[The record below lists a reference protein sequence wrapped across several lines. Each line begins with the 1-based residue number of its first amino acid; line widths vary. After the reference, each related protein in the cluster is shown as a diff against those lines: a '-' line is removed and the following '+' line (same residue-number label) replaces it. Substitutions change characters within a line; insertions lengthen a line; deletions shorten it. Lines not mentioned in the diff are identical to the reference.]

1 MSVVL
6 FVFISSA
13 VLFQIIHF
21 TDRTVMVLKITHMM
35 MLFIG
40 LNMIYIGRTYR
51 REYSEVLEYVNQK
64 SLEILERNNALKF
77 RVIRNKIYTL
87 TLVILV
93 LMSLVAFL
101 TPFPYILETI
111 RTGSLYFG
119 TLLPL
124 DQTPYSFSVYI
135 QCGVQVF
142 LIYWMLAYGMLFLAI
157 IFEPIL
163 RLAIGFQIIAEDL
176 RSLRMGR
183 NINEDAEFS
192 RLMDILR
199 ECNEVKRYVD
209 LSNYIHSA
217 FFLRFIFLSFTLIG
231 LLLAVSLTTE
241 ASFWN
246 KFLYLLYPCN
256 AFSMAA
262 VLCFLGQYVTNSVS
276 GFSESSRQEI
286 EENRFCIPDK

>member
-1 MSVVL
+1 MAIFLNNVMTVVS

-13 VLFQIIHF
+13 VLFQILHI

-40 LNMIYIGRTYR
+40 LNMVYIGRRYR
-51 REYSEVLEYVNQK
+51 GEYSQVLEYVNRK
-64 SLEILERNNALKF
+64 SLGILQRNDVLKF
-77 RVIRNKIYTL
+77 RVIRNKIYTM

-93 LMSLVAFL
+93 LMSLAALL

-111 RTGSLYFG
+111 RTGRLYFG

-124 DQTPYSFSVYI
+124 DPTPYSLSVYI
-135 QCGVQVF
+135 QCAVQIF
-142 LIYWMLAYGMLFLAI
+142 IIYWMLSYGMLFLAI

-163 RLAIGFQIIAEDL
+163 RLAICFQIIAKDL
-176 RSLRMGR
+176 RGLRVGR
-183 NINEDAEFS
+183 NVNEDREYF
-192 RLMDILR
+192 RLMDIFK
-199 ECNEVKRYVD
+199 ECDEVKGYVD

-217 FFLRFIFLSFTLIG
+217 FFLRFIFMSFTLIG
-231 LLLAVSLTTE
+231 LLLAVLLTTE
-241 ASFWN
+241 ATVWN

-262 VLCFLGQYVTNSVS
+262 VLCFLGQYVKNSVS
-276 GFSESSRQEI
+276 GISVS
-286 EENRFCIPDK
+286 